1 MSDTHEH
8 LFDLRRRHLPL
19 IGDVNEDM
27 LLKTLAA
34 LEYFESKSTTR
45 PIRISLS
52 TFGGVAYVALAI
64 YDRLRLSPCP
74 IYIEAMGPCM
84 SSGSIILQAAKKR
97 ILYPNTR
104 FMMHYGSTAVEEK
117 STDAIAQISFEKE
130 VDHVVMEDIYLE
142 RIHKK
147 LGKKGFSR
155 AQLKKLLSVDTYMT
169 ANKVLEMG
177 LADEIKQQQK
187 QRKKRKEK

>member
-19 IGDVNEDM
+19 IGEVNEDM

-34 LEYFESKSTTR
+34 MEYFETKSRTQ
-45 PIRISLS
+45 PIRITLS

-64 YDRLRLSPCP
+64 YDRLRISPCP
-74 IYIEAMGPCM
+74 IYVEALGPCM
-84 SSGSIILQAAKKR
+84 SAGSIIIQAAKKR
-97 ILYPNTR
+97 ILYPNVR
-104 FMMHYGSTAVEEK
+104 FMIHYGSTALEEK

-142 RIHKK
+142 RIHQK

-155 AQLKKLLSVDTYMT
+155 GQLKKLLSVDTYMT
-169 ANKVLEMG
+169 ANKVIEMG
-177 LADEIKQQQK
+177 LADEIKHK
-187 QRKKRKEK
+187 HKKKRK